1 MTNTH
6 DFIMTLPDK
15 YETEAGERE
24 SALSV
29 GQKQRI
35 AIARALLRDP
45 KIILLDEDRS
55 FSC

>member
-45 KIILLDEDRS
+45 NILLLDEDRS